1 MGPVPPTL
9 VGEVQS
15 VSGSTVSVRLR
26 AGLSSLALVGGESYR
41 VGQVGAFL
49 RVPLGYSHL
58 YGVCSQV
65 GAAALPHAIVGQ
77 GEAAIDGRWLTL
89 TLFGESLAGEFQRG
103 VSQYPTFG
111 DEVHLVTNDELAQ
124 IYRSP
129 DIQVPLV
136 IGTIASASGIE
147 ARVDL
152 AKLVTRHSVVVGSS
166 GAGKS
171 NLVGVLLEAIAAQGF
186 GAARVLVLDPHGEY
200 ASAGDNGKVFS
211 IKPENA
217 GQEPLF
223 VPFWALPFDELMQTT
238 LGVLNT
244 NQDGAI
250 REEVAALKRATAAH
264 LPVPTPVG
272 AVTADSPIPFSVRR
286 LWFDLD
292 DYETRTYQDNGKT
305 QIEPPTTVGDAEA
318 LIPNVNPHQALGG
331 GSPFQGPRRGLTRG
345 LELMRN
351 RLRDSR
357 YQFLFTPGPE
367 LTPNA
372 QGQTTED
379 LDSLVA
385 SWVGHD
391 RPITVIDLS
400 SAPADV
406 LSLVAGTVLRII
418 YDALF
423 WAAGLPI
430 SGREQPLLVV
440 LEEAHLFL
448 PDGADSAAQRTVA
461 TVAKEEGRKY
471 GVGLML
477 VTQRPTELD
486 STSISQCGTM
496 IALRLTNQ
504 ADRSRV
510 TSTMPDDLANLAG
523 LLPSLRTGEALIVGE
538 AIPIPSR
545 VRIPMAT
552 NKLVGSD
559 PDLAHGWI
567 DEPRPGTAHY
577 TTALANWRAQTGA
590 THPSDGDPGDHDA

>member
-26 AGLSSLALVGGESYR
+26 AGLSSLVLVGGESYR

-89 TLFGESLAGEFQRG
+89 TLFGESLAGEFLRG

-147 ARVDL
+147 ARIDL

-171 NLVGVLLEAIAAQGF
+171 NLVGVLLEAIATRGF

-200 ASAGDNGKVFS
+200 AGAVVDNGRVFS
-211 IKPENA
+211 IKPENDE
-217 GQEPLF
+217 QEPLY
-223 VPFWALPFDELMQTT
+223 VPFWALPFDELMQAT
-238 LGVLNT
+238 LGDLNT
-244 NQDGAI
+244 SQDGAI
-250 REEVAALKRATAAH
+250 REEVVTLKRTTATH
-264 LPVPTPVG
+264 LPIPTPVE
-272 AVTADSPIPFSVRR
+272 AITADSPIPFSVKR
-286 LWFDLD
+286 LWYDLD
-292 DYETRTYQDNGKT
+292 DYETRTYSDNKLT
-305 QIEPPTTVGDAEA
+305 QIEPPTTVGDPE
-318 LIPNVNPHQALGG
+318 LLVPNVNPRQALAGG
-331 GSPFQGPRRGLTRG
+331 TPFKGPRRGLTRG

-357 YQFLFTPGPE
+357 YQFLFNPGSE

-372 QGQTTED
+372 QGQTNGD

-400 SAPADV
+400 SAPADI
-406 LSLVAGTVLRII
+406 LSLVTGTVLRII

-448 PDGADSAAQRTVA
+448 PKGADSAAQRTVA
-461 TVAKEEGRKY
+461 TVAKEGRKY

-486 STSISQCGTM
+486 SASISQSGTM

-504 ADRSRV
+504 KDRSQV
-510 TSTMPDDLANLAG
+510 TSTMPDDLAGLAG

-538 AIPIPSR
+538 AMPIPSR
-545 VRIPMAT
+545 VRIPLAA

-567 DEPRPGTAHY
+567 DEPRPQTTHY

-590 THPSDGDPGDHDA
+590 THPGDNDPGDHDA

>member
-1 MGPVPPTL
+1 
-9 VGEVQS
+9 
-15 VSGSTVSVRLR
+15 
-26 AGLSSLALVGGESYR
+26 
-41 VGQVGAFL
+41 
-49 RVPLGYSHL
+49 
-58 YGVCSQV
+58 
-65 GAAALPHAIVGQ
+65 
-77 GEAAIDGRWLTL
+77 
-89 TLFGESLAGEFQRG
+89 
-103 VSQYPTFG
+103 
-111 DEVHLVTNDELAQ
+111 
-124 IYRSP
+124 
-129 DIQVPLV
+129 
-136 IGTIASASGIE
+136 
-147 ARVDL
+147 
-152 AKLVTRHSVVVGSS
+152 
-166 GAGKS
+166 
-171 NLVGVLLEAIAAQGF
+171 
-186 GAARVLVLDPHGEY
+186 
-200 ASAGDNGKVFS
+200 
-211 IKPENA
+211 
-217 GQEPLF
+217 
-223 VPFWALPFDELMQTT
+223 MQTT
-238 LGVLNT
+238 LGHLNT
-244 NQDGAI
+244 SQDGAI
-250 REEVAALKRATAAH
+250 REEVVTLKRATAAY
-264 LPVPTPVG
+264 LPVPTPIE
-272 AVTADSPIPFSVRR
+272 AITADSPIPFSAKR

-292 DYETRTYQDNGKT
+292 DFETRTYHDNAKT

-345 LELMRN
+345 LELMRD

-357 YQFLFTPGPE
+357 YQFLFTPGPD

-372 QGQTTED
+372 QGQTSQD

-391 RPITVIDLS
+391 RPVTVIDLS

-448 PDGADSAAQRTVA
+448 PDGTDSAAQRTVA
-461 TVAKEEGRKY
+461 TVAKEGRKY

-510 TSTMPDDLANLAG
+510 SSTMPDDLANLAA
-523 LLPSLRTGEALIVGE
+523 LLPSLRTGEALVIGE

-567 DEPRPGTAHY
+567 DEPRPDIEHY
-577 TTALANWRAQTGA
+577 TTALANWRAQTGV
-590 THPSDGDPGDHDA
+590 TLPVGDVPGDNDA

>member
-1 MGPVPPTL
+1 MGPTPPTL

-15 VSGSTVSVRLR
+15 VSGSTVSVHLR

-77 GEAAIDGRWLTL
+77 GEGEIDGRWLTL
-89 TLFGESLAGEFQRG
+89 TLFGECLGGEFQRG

-111 DEVHLVTNDELAQ
+111 DEVHLVTNDEIGQ

-129 DIQVPLV
+129 GIQVPLV

-147 ARVDL
+147 ARIDL

-171 NLVGVLLEAIAAQGF
+171 NLVGVLLEAIATQGF

-200 ASAGDNGKVFS
+200 ASAVGDNGKVFS

-217 GQEPLF
+217 DQEPLY

-238 LGVLNT
+238 LGDLNT
-244 NQDGAI
+244 SQDGAI
-250 REEVAALKRATAAH
+250 REEVVALKRSTAAH
-264 LPVPTPVG
+264 LSVPPPVE
-272 AVTADSPIPFSVRR
+272 AITADSPIPFSARR

-292 DYETRTYQDNGKT
+292 DFETRTYHDNAKT

-318 LIPNVNPHQALGG
+318 LSPNVNPHQALGG

-357 YQFLFTPGPE
+357 YQFLFTPGPDFS
-367 LTPNA
+367 PNA
-372 QGQTTED
+372 QGQTKED

-391 RPITVIDLS
+391 RPVTVIDLS

-461 TVAKEEGRKY
+461 TVAKEGRKY

-510 TSTMPDDLANLAG
+510 TSTMPDDLANLAA
-523 LLPSLRTGEALIVGE
+523 LLPSLRTGEALIIGE

-567 DEPRPGTAHY
+567 DQPRPSGEHY
-577 TTALANWRAQTGA
+577 TTALANWRAQTGVA
-590 THPSDGDPGDHDA
+590 YPSDDNRGDHDA

>member
-26 AGLSSLALVGGESYR
+26 AGLSSLVLVGGESYR

-124 IYRSP
+124 IYRNL

-147 ARVDL
+147 ARIDL

-171 NLVGVLLEAIAAQGF
+171 NFVGVLLEAIATRGF

-200 ASAGDNGKVFS
+200 ASAVGDNGRVFS
-211 IKPENA
+211 IKPENDE
-217 GQEPLF
+217 QEPLY

-238 LGVLNT
+238 LGDLNT
-244 NQDGAI
+244 SQDAAI
-250 REEVAALKRATAAH
+250 REEVVTLKRATATH
-264 LPVPTPVG
+264 LPIPTPVE
-272 AVTADSPIPFSVRR
+272 AITADSPIPFSVKR
-286 LWFDLD
+286 LWYDLD
-292 DYETRTYQDNGKT
+292 DYETRTYTDNKLT
-305 QIEPPTTVGDAEA
+305 QIEPSTTVGDPEL
-318 LIPNVNPHQALGG
+318 LIPNVNPRQALAAGT
-331 GSPFQGPRRGLTRG
+331 PFKGPRRGLTRG

-357 YQFLFTPGPE
+357 YQFLFNPGSE

-372 QGQTTED
+372 LGQANGD
-379 LDSLVA
+379 LDALVA

-406 LSLVAGTVLRII
+406 LSLVTGTVLRII

-448 PDGADSAAQRTVA
+448 PEGADNAAQRTVA
-461 TVAKEEGRKY
+461 TIAKEGRKY

-477 VTQRPTELD
+477 VTQRPSELD
-486 STSISQCGTM
+486 STSISQSGTM

-504 ADRSRV
+504 ADRSQV
-510 TSTMPDDLANLAG
+510 TSTMPDDLADLAG

-545 VRIPMAT
+545 VRIPLAT

-559 PDLAHGWI
+559 ADLAHGWI
-567 DEPRPGTAHY
+567 DEPRPRTEHY
-577 TTALANWRAQTGA
+577 TTALANWRAQTGV
-590 THPSDGDPGDHDA
+590 THPGDNDPGDHHA

>member
-1 MGPVPPTL
+1 MGPTPPTL
-9 VGEVQS
+9 IGEVQS
-15 VSGSTVSVRLR
+15 VSGNTVSVHLR
-26 AGLSSLALVGGESYR
+26 AGLSSLVLVGGESYR

-77 GEAAIDGRWLTL
+77 GEGEIDGRWLTL
-89 TLFGESLAGEFQRG
+89 TLFGESLGGEFQRG

-129 DIQVPLV
+129 GIQVPLA
-136 IGTIASASGIE
+136 IGTIASSSGIE
-147 ARVDL
+147 ARIDL

-171 NLVGVLLEAIAAQGF
+171 NLVGVLLEAIATQGF

-200 ASAGDNGKVFS
+200 ASAVGDNGRVFS
-211 IKPENA
+211 IKPEA
-217 GQEPLF
+217 ADQESLY

-238 LGVLNT
+238 LGDLNT
-244 NQDGAI
+244 SQDGVV
-250 REEVAALKRATAAH
+250 REEVMALKRATGALLA
-264 LPVPTPVG
+264 VPTPVE
-272 AVTADSPIPFSVRR
+272 AITADSPIPFSIRR
-286 LWFDLD
+286 LWFTLD
-292 DYETRTYQDNGKT
+292 DFETRTYSDSAKT

-318 LIPNVNPHQALGG
+318 LVPNVNPHQALGS

-351 RLRDSR
+351 RLRDPR

-372 QGQTTED
+372 QGQTIGD
-379 LDSLVA
+379 LDALVA

-423 WAAGLPI
+423 WATGLPI
-430 SGREQPLLVV
+430 SGRDQPLLVV

-448 PDGADSAAQRTVA
+448 PDGADSTAQRTVA
-461 TVAKEEGRKY
+461 TIAKEGRKY

-510 TSTMPDDLANLAG
+510 TSTMPDDLGNLAA

-538 AIPIPSR
+538 AMPIPSR
-545 VRIPMAT
+545 VRIPVAT

-567 DEPRPGTAHY
+567 DQPRPALEHY
-577 TTALANWRAQTGA
+577 TTALANWRSQTGVTHSSGA
-590 THPSDGDPGDHDA
+590 TTGDTDA